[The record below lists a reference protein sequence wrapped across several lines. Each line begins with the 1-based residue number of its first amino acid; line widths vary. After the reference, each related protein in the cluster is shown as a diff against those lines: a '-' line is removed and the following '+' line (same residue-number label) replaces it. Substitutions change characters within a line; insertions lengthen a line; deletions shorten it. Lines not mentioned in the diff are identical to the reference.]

1 MAVLKD
7 LIVHGRSHF
16 INGAQFN
23 TINAESIGADAGIF
37 NKLIATT
44 LDATTATIDDLT
56 AKNATVTALL
66 DVQGDMHTNSWSN
79 SNIATIDGSFYIT
92 PTSVSND
99 GSDVDASDYTPT
111 GTITYSSSNFTKL
124 SITGTFDT
132 SQLTLNDTAHVAWP
146 ANSEVIVSG
155 DVLVGNEWLP
165 LGTIR
170 GKLESQVAAT
180 NASKTISVVPL
191 SPLSTTLTDGQGHTP
206 ITLETIRVGINLTSG
221 TSSVLKMR
229 KIKVSLT
236 SRASGSTQYPVGILL
251 SAQGTGTGQTFID
264 IYGGNNTRNGQ
275 SGTIN
280 GSTKTFT
287 KPMVRLGNLEG
298 LPKIANQTP
307 SGWGI
312 YTSNGFF
319 EGAIVAKEGYIGNT
333 GSYWTIGGGTSAGAT
348 YMYSGP
354 STVSATSTAGT
365 YLGTDGFLNT
375 ASSTTYAQITNG
387 VLTAQ
392 GAVIKGALTATSLST
407 GNPARTSSG
416 TGTAGTYI
424 ASDGAIYVGSNND
437 FTVTAAGAITAK
449 SGAIGGWSIN
459 SSYGIYTNS
468 KTSATSTNS
477 GILIQKD
484 GNIYAGAYNS
494 TAASCPFQVTNTG
507 VLTAVNANL
516 KGLTI
521 YDAGTTPLGSFTAS
535 SGNAT
540 IKLGQETANKFNI
553 LITDS
558 AVSSKGPGILLRQG
572 TNVLNEI
579 TANGMKLYLASD
591 TTNSIAEFGDNIRI
605 GATSTGHA
613 ILDDD
618 GMDVYIGEDLV
629 AHYGDYARIGKDGEA
644 NTLISTDEVTI
655 SAGNDVNAFRITPNG
670 NTQTVDVAESINR
683 TIKSSKSITQTHPSA
698 PSTGAQLRYRVRG
711 TNTQTITL
719 VKGTSSATKTVTISS
734 RFKFEYSATASA
746 ITIKNT
752 GSESITLT
760 YVVYTAEKT
769 APLIEAGGVLTFG
782 RFPIISNSTILAV
795 GDGTI
800 DTSHTALEIT
810 QNGEVYING
819 SKVLPSEPIVSLH
832 FTLTPPSYASGSKRQ
847 DLPVSLPSGYQLLC
861 PNMVGSYVSG
871 NATCIV
877 TDNTIYASGTA
888 LSINYYLYNPNN
900 ATNIVIHGNVLCK
913 RI

>member
-16 INGAQFN
+16 INGANFKSLN
-23 TINAESIGADAGIF
+23 SESIGAEQGIF

-79 SNIATIDGSFYIT
+79 SNIATINGSFYIT
-92 PTSVSND
+92 PTSVSSD
-99 GSDVDASDYTPT
+99 GSNIDASDYAPT
-111 GTITYSSSNFTKL
+111 GTITYASSNFTKI
-124 SITGTFDT
+124 SVTGTFDT
-132 SQLTLNDTAHVAWP
+132 SQLTLNDNAHVPWP
-146 ANSEVIVSG
+146 ANSEVIITG

-170 GKLESQVAAT
+170 GKLESQVAAS
-180 NASKTISVVPL
+180 NASKTISII
-191 SPLSTTLTDGQGHTP
+191 PLSTSLTDGQGHTP

-287 KPMVRLGNLEG
+287 KPTVRLGNLEG
-298 LPKIANQTP
+298 LPKLANQTP

-365 YLGTDGFLNT
+365 YLGTNGFLNT

-424 ASDGAIYVGSNND
+424 ASDGAIYVGSNNS

-449 SGAIGGWSIN
+449 SGTIGGWNISASALCSDTTYSPAEGRILLAPGGVTTSN
-459 SSYGIYTNS
+459 VVGNLPVETYAITAGTDFGVTTDGQLYASGAVISGDFDVVTSS
-468 KTSATSTNS
+468 
-477 GILIQKD
+477 
-484 GNIYAGAYNS
+484 GNIYNIDDTLQETKAALETKISQVENDDGTDLISNINAVADRITLSADQINFTGNS
-494 TAASCPFQVTNTG
+494 TVARELGDLMSAISINTQ
-507 VLTAVNANL
+507 
-516 KGLTI
+516 
-521 YDAGTTPLGSFTAS
+521 TPSVRIGKTDDFY
-535 SGNAT
+535 
-540 IKLGQETANKFNI
+540 I
-553 LITDS
+553 LITS
-558 AVSSKGPGILLRQG
+558 TEMGFYQRGVNTAIAH
-572 TNVLNEI
+572 LNDAE
-579 TANGMKLYLASD
+579 LYVK
-591 TTNSIAEFGDNIRI
+591 NSL
-605 GATSTGHA
+605 S
-613 ILDDD
+613 
-618 GMDVYIGEDLV
+618 
-629 AHYGDYARIGKDGEA
+629 
-644 NTLISTDEVTI
+644 
-655 SAGNDVNAFRITPNG
+655 
-670 NTQTVDVAESINR
+670 
-683 TIKSSKSITQTHPSA
+683 
-698 PSTGAQLRYRVRG
+698 
-711 TNTQTITL
+711 
-719 VKGTSSATKTVTISS
+719 
-734 RFKFEYSATASA
+734 
-746 ITIKNT
+746 
-752 GSESITLT
+752 
-760 YVVYTAEKT
+760 
-769 APLIEAGGVLTFG
+769 FG
-782 RFPIISNSTILAV
+782 RFV
-795 GDGTI
+795 F
-800 DTSHTALEIT
+800 T
-810 QNGEVYING
+810 QRQNQ
-819 SKVLPSEPIVSLH
+819 H
-832 FTLTPPSYASGSKRQ
+832 FTLK
-847 DLPVSLPSGYQLLC
+847 LL
-861 PNMVGSYVSG
+861 
-871 NATCIV
+871 
-877 TDNTIYASGTA
+877 D
-888 LSINYYLYNPNN
+888 
-900 ATNIVIHGNVLCK
+900 
-913 RI
+913 